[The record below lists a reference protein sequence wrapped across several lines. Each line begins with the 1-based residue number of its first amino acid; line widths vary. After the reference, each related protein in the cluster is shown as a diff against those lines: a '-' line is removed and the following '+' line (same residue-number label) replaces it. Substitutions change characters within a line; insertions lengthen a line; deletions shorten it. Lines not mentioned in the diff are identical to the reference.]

1 MPSLKNSGDSKSFE
15 SLNQFQNFLQEK
27 RNEYKS
33 ALFDP
38 HLLSEAGYFLLD
50 VKTQYFMS
58 ENRLDYC

>member
-1 MPSLKNSGDSKSFE
+1 MPSLKNSGDSNSFE
-15 SLNQFQNFLQEK
+15 SLDQFQNFLQEK

-38 HLLSEAGYFLLD
+38 LLLFEAGYFMLA

-58 ENRLDYC
+58 GTRLDYC

>member
-1 MPSLKNSGDSKSFE
+1 MPSLKNSGDSNSFE
-15 SLNQFQNFLQEK
+15 SLDQFQNFLQEK

-33 ALFDP
+33 ALFDA
-38 HLLSEAGYFLLD
+38 HLLFEAGYFMLA